1 MFCFRYAYDCIT
13 YAAVDGESLVAE
25 STGAMAAIIPTA
37 ENMPGDAIIFAASRI
52 YGGTEGG
59 KGEGKRRGS

>member
-1 MFCFRYAYDCIT
+1 LFCFRYAYDFIT

-37 ENMPGDAIIFAASRI
+37 ENMPGDAIIFAPI
-52 YGGTEGG
+52 GV
-59 KGEGKRRGS
+59 